1 MRVKPLIP
9 WMGGKRR
16 LVKDILPL
24 FPEHE
29 CYVEPFFGGGAM
41 YFAKEESK
49 VEVINDINCEL
60 VNLYRVVQNHLE
72 PFVDCFKYAVS
83 RKVFEWEKMKNPET
97 LTDIQ
102 RAARFFY
109 LQRSCY
115 GGKITSQTFGTAT
128 TDKPKLNLLRVEEDL
143 SEAYLRLQQSFI
155 ECLPWDEV
163 VKKYDRAHTL
173 FYFDPP
179 YLDVAGYGVEF
190 GIEEYQH
197 MAELMQTMS
206 GKAILSINAHPT
218 IRDIFQSFEMSEVN
232 IKYTVGGGKKAKQ
245 AKELIIRNF

>member
-1 MRVKPLIP
+1 
-9 WMGGKRR
+9 MGGKRR

-29 CYVEPFFGGGAM
+29 CYVEPFFGGGAI
-41 YFAKEESK
+41 YFSKEESN

-72 PFVDCFKYAVS
+72 PFVQCFKYAVAS

-109 LQRSCY
+109 LQKSCY
-115 GGKITSQTFGTAT
+115 GGKVTSQTFGTAT
-128 TDKPKLNLLRVEEDL
+128 TAKPKLNLLRVEEDL
-143 SEAYLRLQQSFI
+143 SNIHLRLYQTFI
-155 ECLPWDEV
+155 ECLSWDKV
-163 VKKYDRAHTL
+163 VEKYDRDHTL

-190 GIEEYQH
+190 GVEEYH
-197 MAELMQTMS
+197 RMTELMRTMS
-206 GKAILSINAHPT
+206 GKAILSINDHPT
-218 IRDIFQSFEMSEVN
+218 IRDIFQEFEMKGVN
-232 IKYTVGGGKKAKQ
+232 IKYTVGGGQKAKQ